1 VGCQAPPLGTFPR
14 ARREGGSPIL
24 RQGESR
30 QRRAYGVRIQRRP
43 RTGRAGS
50 TSDEAGRAAT
60 ATCKAGAK
68 LSATEFEEGK
78 SDHPPSKA
86 TSTALKHAMDE
97 HLLSHELPRLRHP
110 GNSIYD
116 RTSRGHKG
124 ALLGDHKREARFDGG
139 EAKSDSDLGGGGIR
153 WDDLIR
159 RRPIAT
165 SGSRSEWSKTWGVG
179 GSTEAGGGEL
189 DCARGRWRGHQ

>member
-1 VGCQAPPLGTFPR
+1 
-14 ARREGGSPIL
+14 
-24 RQGESR
+24 
-30 QRRAYGVRIQRRP
+30 VRIQRRP

-139 EAKSDSDLGGGGIR
+139 EAKSDSDLGGGGS
-153 WDDLIR
+153 DGM
-159 RRPIAT
+159 T
-165 SGSRSEWSKTWGVG
+165 
-179 GSTEAGGGEL
+179 
-189 DCARGRWRGHQ
+189 